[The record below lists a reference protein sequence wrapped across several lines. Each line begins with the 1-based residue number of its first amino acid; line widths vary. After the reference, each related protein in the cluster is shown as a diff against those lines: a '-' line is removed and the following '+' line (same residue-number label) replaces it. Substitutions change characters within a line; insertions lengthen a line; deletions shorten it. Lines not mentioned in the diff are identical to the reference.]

1 MSEKKEKKEI
11 IIGID
16 LGTSNSAA
24 AVMIGGKP
32 EIIPSAEGLTI
43 GGKAF
48 PSYVA
53 LTKDGIRLV
62 GEPARR
68 QAITNP
74 QNTVR
79 AIKRKMGTDYRV
91 KLGDKEYSP
100 EEISAM
106 ILSKIKQD
114 AESYL
119 GQEIKSAVITVP
131 AYFNDAQRTAT
142 KNAGRIAGLEVK
154 RIINEPTAAC
164 LAYGLD
170 KLKQQSLKIAVLD
183 LGGGTFDV
191 TIMEMGGGV
200 FTVLSTSGDTQLGGT
215 DMDKILFNYVVNE
228 FKKQYNID
236 LAKDKTAEAR
246 ILEAVE
252 KAKIELSS
260 LFSTTINLPFI
271 ATSEEGP
278 LNLEMEIT
286 RAKLEE
292 LITPVLNRLIP
303 PIDQAVKDANLSSST
318 IDKIILVGG
327 PTRMPSVRQ
336 KFKSYFGK
344 EPERT
349 VDPMECVALGASI
362 QGAVLAGTIEE
373 DILLLDVTPLTLSIE
388 TLGGVATPLIERNTT
403 IPVERAKVF
412 STASDNQP
420 GVEINV
426 LQGERPMAADN
437 FSLGKFHLTGIPPAP
452 RGVPQIEV
460 KFSIDANGILKVT
473 AKDLGTGKEA
483 SITIT
488 DSQGLSEEEV
498 KRKIKEAEEYKE
510 KDKERFE
517 KVKIRNESEQLII
530 ENKKMMEEYAK
541 FIDDELK
548 NKLISASDDLQR
560 ELDANNIQ
568 GMKVKKEALEKAMQ
582 ELGSKI
588 YAEQMKNQQGGAGA
602 QGFPGGAGGFPG
614 GMGGFPGG
622 ADGFPGGMG
631 GFPGGMGGQPGTS
644 EADDDRARKKKEKKR
659 EAINVDWEDEEDTK

>member
-1 MSEKKEKKEI
+1 MSEKKEKKEV

-74 QNTVR
+74 ENTVR

-91 KLGDKEYSP
+91 KLGGKDYSP

-170 KLKQQSLKIAVLD
+170 KLKEKNLKIAVLD

-228 FKKQYNID
+228 FKKQHNID
-236 LAKDKTAEAR
+236 LSKDKTAEAR

-260 LFSTTINLPFI
+260 LFSTNINLPFI
-271 ATSEEGP
+271 ATSEQGP
-278 LNLEMEIT
+278 LNLELELS

-292 LITPVLNRLIP
+292 LIAPILNRLIP
-303 PIDQAVKDANLSSST
+303 PIDQAVKDANLSSSQ

-336 KFKSYFGK
+336 KFKSYFGR

-349 VDPMECVALGASI
+349 VDPMECVALGAAI

-403 IPVERAKVF
+403 IPVERSKIF

-488 DSQGLSEEEV
+488 DSQGLSEDEV

-548 NKLISASDDLQR
+548 NKLIAASDDLQR

-568 GMKVKKEALEKAMQ
+568 GMKVKKEALEKIMQ
-582 ELGSKI
+582 ELGTKI
-588 YAEQMKNQQGGAGA
+588 YAEQMKNQPGGQGGPGA
-602 QGFPGGAGGFPG
+602 QGFPGG
-614 GMGGFPGG
+614 MG
-622 ADGFPGGMG
+622 GFPGGMG
-631 GFPGGMGGQPGTS
+631 GFPGGMGGQPGAS
-644 EADDDRARKKKEKKR
+644 GADNEDKSRKKKEKKR
-659 EAINVDWEDEEDTK
+659 EAINVDWEDEDDKK